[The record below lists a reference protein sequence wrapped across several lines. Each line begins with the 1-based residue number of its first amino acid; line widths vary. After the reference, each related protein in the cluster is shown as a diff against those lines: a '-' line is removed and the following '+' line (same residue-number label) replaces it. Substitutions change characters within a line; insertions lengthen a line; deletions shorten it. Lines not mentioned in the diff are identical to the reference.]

1 MRLTRKAK
9 ALEFKG
15 PSKLRG
21 TRKFNR
27 LATSNITKATIT
39 INGKQK
45 VLRENQVRF
54 KINKDSPTVFIY
66 HSYRAPGYSGRW
78 YNVKF
83 PKRSIREMK
92 RTLKAKVAQFEDWD
106 TQKTGKAEI
115 EITFTGPATKQL
127 KAVLEDN

>member
-45 VLRENQVRF
+45 VLCENQVRF

-92 RTLKAKVAQFEDWD
+92 QTLKTKIAFEDWD
-106 TQKTGKAEI
+106 TQKMGKAEI